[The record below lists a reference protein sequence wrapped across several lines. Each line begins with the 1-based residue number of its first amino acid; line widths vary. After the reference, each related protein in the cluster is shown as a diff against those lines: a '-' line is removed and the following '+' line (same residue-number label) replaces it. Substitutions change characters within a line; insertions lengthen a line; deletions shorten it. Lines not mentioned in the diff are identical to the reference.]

1 MLEQIFTWNFEVKVL
16 HNLNFNHQSLDQSL
30 KIDDVI
36 YKRPQH
42 KETMTA
48 L

>member
-1 MLEQIFTWNFEVKVL
+1 MLEQIFTWNFEVKVVR
-16 HNLNFNHQSLDQSL
+16 NLNFDHQSLN
-30 KIDDVI
+30 IDDVT